1 LGCDVALSVDYF
13 LDPAVLWRRLTDRQT
28 VAPRFLFGCMLT
40 AILITFGAPFW
51 NDLSSTLLR
60 IARPTGARGPDR
72 TVKLEVE

>member
-1 LGCDVALSVDYF
+1 
-13 LDPAVLWRRLTDRQT
+13 
-28 VAPRFLFGCMLT
+28 MLT

-60 IARPTGARGPDR
+60 IARPTGTRGPDR